1 MPAEIIDGKAFCR
14 RIISHLKDEFSRL
27 KNEFRITA
35 KLAAVCVGRDDGT
48 ETYLKAQSRL
58 AHDLGV
64 EYEKVL
70 LPEDVSLD
78 DLSGNIAR
86 LNSERSIDGIIL
98 MQPLPEEFDAEE
110 LILKIS
116 PSKDVEGLHP
126 FNLGKIMLSK
136 PDVIPPTAAAVI
148 AVMDNYVKD
157 YKGREVVIIGHS
169 HIVGKPLVLLL
180 ADRLATVRFCH
191 IGTSIADKLR
201 EHVMAADILIVATG
215 VPHLV
220 KGDWIKKGAV
230 VIDVGINKAGDKI
243 VGDVE
248 FEKAYQTASYISP
261 VPGGIGPVTTVMLM
275 KNLLSSFKKRRNI
288 EV

>member
-1 MPAEIIDGKAFCR
+1 MPAEIIDGRKFSR
-14 RIISHLKDEFSRL
+14 EIVSRL
-27 KNEFRITA
+27 KNEFSQLREKFQVTA
-35 KLAAVCVGRDDGT
+35 KLAAVQAGQDDGT

-78 DLSGNIAR
+78 DLNNNIAR
-86 LNSERSIDGIIL
+86 LDSDQNIDGIIL
-98 MQPLPEEFDAEE
+98 MQPLPEGFDAEE

-116 PSKDVEGLHP
+116 PLKDVEGLHP
-126 FNLGKIMLSK
+126 LNLGKIMLSK

-148 AVMDNYVKD
+148 AVLDNYVKD

-169 HIVGKPLVLLL
+169 HIAGKPLVLLL

-191 IGTSIADKLR
+191 IGTSMANKLK
-201 EHVMAADILIVATG
+201 EHVREADILIVAAG
-215 VPHLV
+215 VPDLV

-248 FEKAYQTASYISP
+248 FEKARHSASYISP

-275 KNLLSSFKKRRNI
+275 RNLLSSFKKRRNI
-288 EV
+288 EA